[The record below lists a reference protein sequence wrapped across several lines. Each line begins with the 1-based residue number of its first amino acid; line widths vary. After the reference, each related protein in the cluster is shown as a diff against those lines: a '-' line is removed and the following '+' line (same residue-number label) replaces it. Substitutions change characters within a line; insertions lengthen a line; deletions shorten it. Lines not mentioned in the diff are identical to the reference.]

1 MHRRWPGSG
10 RVVLPRVIVRRS
22 SAGAPPGGR
31 VLVLGVLC
39 VVAAV
44 NLIDR
49 QLITILLDPIKR
61 EFHASDTL
69 MGLLTGLSFSLVYVT
84 AALPIARWSDR
95 GIRRNVIAGCI
106 GVWGAMTMLCGFAS
120 SYAQLA
126 AARMGVAVG
135 EAGYNPAA
143 HSMIADLFPLRHRGA
158 AFGAFNAAASIGIG
172 FGLFYGGWL
181 NAHFAWR
188 TVFIIVG
195 APCLILALLVRFF
208 LSEPQRGFWDP
219 PALLQPAPT
228 WRETIA
234 RLAGLR
240 SFRFLAL
247 SSMTCAFINY
257 GMQVW
262 IATFFI
268 RVHGIGVGQVGL
280 KLGLASALGL
290 LAGTI
295 CSGTLADRLGSRD
308 VRWYMRISGIGMLL
322 TMPFGLLTLTTA
334 STGLSFIYYCVT
346 IGLLASWASPIHAM
360 TQAIAEPRM
369 RGIAAAI
376 VGFCLNLVGYGL
388 GPVFVGALND
398 QLQPRFGVQSVR
410 YSLMLLL
417 AGCMVAAI
425 VCFSTNRS
433 IREDLRA

>member
-1 MHRRWPGSG
+1 M
-10 RVVLPRVIVRRS
+10 IVRRS
-22 SAGAPPGGR
+22 IDATPPTGR
-31 VLVLGVLC
+31 VLVLAVLC

-61 EFHASDTL
+61 EFHANDTL

-95 GIRRNVIAGCI
+95 GIRRDVIAACV
-106 GVWGAMTMLCGFAS
+106 GVWGAMTMLCGLAH

-158 AFGAFNAAASIGIG
+158 ALGAFNAAASLGIG
-172 FGLFYGGWL
+172 FGLFFGGWL
-181 NAHFAWR
+181 NSHFAWR

-195 APCLILALLVRFF
+195 APCLILALLVRLF
-208 LSEPQRGFWDP
+208 LSEPQRGFWDSSVDQEVT
-219 PALLQPAPT
+219 PA
-228 WRETIA
+228 WRPTIA
-234 RLAGLR
+234 WLAGLR

-257 GMQVW
+257 GMQTW
-262 IATFFI
+262 SATFFI
-268 RVHGIGVGQVGL
+268 RVHGISPGQVGL
-280 KLGLASALGL
+280 KLGLASAFGL
-290 LAGTI
+290 LACTL
-295 CSGTLADRLGSRD
+295 CSGTLADRLGARD
-308 VRWYMRISGIGMLL
+308 VRWYMRIPGIGMLL
-322 TMPFGLLTLTTA
+322 TMPFGLLALTT
-334 STGLSFIYYCVT
+334 SSVELSFVFYCVT
-346 IGLLASWASPIHAM
+346 IGLLSSWASPIHAM
-360 TQAIAEPRM
+360 TQTIAKPRM
-369 RGIAAAI
+369 RGTAAAI

-388 GPVFVGALND
+388 GPLFVGALND
-398 QLQPRFGVQSVR
+398 HLQPRFGLESVR
-410 YSLMLLL
+410 YSLMVLL
-417 AGCMVAAI
+417 AGCVVAAL

-433 IREDLRA
+433 IREDVKA